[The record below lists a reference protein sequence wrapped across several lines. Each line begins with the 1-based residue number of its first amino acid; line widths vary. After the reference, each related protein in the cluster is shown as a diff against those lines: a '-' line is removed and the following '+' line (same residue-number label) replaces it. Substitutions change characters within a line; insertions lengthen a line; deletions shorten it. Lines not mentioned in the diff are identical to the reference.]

1 MFKKPLSISAAAAG
15 MLTVAISIADATEFG
30 KNPVQHEEKCQFV
43 TDLVE
48 QFQEPLGDKVEPIS
62 LNSPWSKTLAR
73 DVAKTD
79 ELAAYLKDMGVDVY
93 SEGQILEL
101 DLRRDRV
108 SVFILKGG
116 RIQVSCG

>member
-1 MFKKPLSISAAAAG
+1 MLEKPLSICAVAAVALA
-15 MLTVAISIADATEFG
+15 LAISTADATEFR
-30 KNPVQHEEKCQFV
+30 KSPVQHEEKCQFV

-48 QFQEPLGDKVEPIS
+48 EFQESLDDKVEPIS

-79 ELAAYLKDMGVDVY
+79 RLAAYLTDIGVDVY
-93 SEGQILEL
+93 SEEQLLNL
-101 DLRRDRV
+101 DLRNDRV
-108 SVFILKGG
+108 SVFILNGG